1 MDEFEN
7 LIEKYRR
14 ELVEFSKSSPS
25 AKADTTEYEVK
36 EGSAPMPERGDEFLC
51 VSATDMKK
59 EAADMSE
66 QDADCEAEINEKE
79 IYTQSGG
86 DTSPFNDEKSED
98 NRPVP
103 KFGTYEDFIKN
114 NPQTGTLR
122 FQVYA
127 AGQAFPVP
135 SARVTVVLELENET
149 RELFDGLTD
158 INGVIDDIVLP
169 APDKNLSQSPSDTP
183 FLPYSSYTAIVEH
196 PEFAGARFTDIP
208 VFSGVKS
215 VQGVELIPLV
225 SDINEPQMTDTQE
238 SGAFPRIKGA
248 E

>member
-14 ELVEFSKSSPS
+14 ELVEFSKNSPP
-25 AKADTTEYEVK
+25 AAEEAAECEDNEVLQP
-36 EGSAPMPERGDEFLC
+36 ETGEDIPCVSVPDMEVIPER
-51 VSATDMKK
+51 
-59 EAADMSE
+59 
-66 QDADCEAEINEKE
+66 NEKE
-79 IYTQSGG
+79 IYTQTEG
-86 DTSPFNDEKSED
+86 DTSPFSDEKTED
-98 NRPVP
+98 DRPVP
-103 KFGTYEDFIKN
+103 KFSTYEDFIRS
-114 NPQTGTLR
+114 NPQTGSLR

-127 AGQAFPVP
+127 ANQAFPVP

-158 INGVIDDIVLP
+158 INGVIDDITLP

-183 FLPYSSYTAIVEH
+183 ALPYSSYTAVVEH

-225 SDINEPQMTDTQE
+225 GVGNEPQMTDTQE
-238 SGAFPRIKGA
+238 NGAFPRIKGA